1 MQNFLRFLLVVFT
14 AVPAV
19 WGQVRKIEAIDV
31 VNDSKTIPIRVSA
44 NSTELNALALQAFS
58 THGRF
63 RLLASGY
70 AYDIKFS
77 LVTATQVRVD
87 ITKGSAGTPFASEV
101 ATGANERQALLRAAD
116 IAVEKTNGVGLK
128 GYFTARIAMIGER
141 TGKKEIYTSDL
152 FFREVKQ
159 VTHDNALALMPRWS
173 PDGSK
178 IIYTSFY
185 RSGFPDIF
193 VIDLASS
200 RRDTFVSFKGTNQGA
215 RFSPNGQQ
223 VAMVLSGEGTP
234 EIYVAN
240 AQGRSVSR
248 KTRSDAVKSSPC
260 FSPDGSRIVFS
271 SEPGP
276 QLYVIPVAGGTA
288 QRVTSGLSNYCAEP
302 DWSRADPN
310 KIAFTFRVGRNYQI
324 AVLDLAKRTSEQVSK
339 AKFDGVEPSW
349 LPDGRHLVYT
359 ARTATES
366 RICILDTESGK
377 STPISPVSFGST
389 MQANVW
395 SR

>member
-1 MQNFLRFLLVVFT
+1 MQNLLRFLLVVFT

-159 VTHDNALALMPRWS
+159 VTRDNALALMPRWS

-193 VIDLASS
+193 VIDLSTS

-240 AQGRSVSR
+240 AQGRNVSR